1 MSTPNNAATVKLNLV
16 PGPLTDGTKAFP
28 HPPPRLGRLGGLE
41 YDNIVYSCEPG
52 YRPLF
57 LDLRIPRPATG
68 PHPLIIWIHGG
79 GWIYGSRR
87 RLPPHLFDNAVHD
100 HMLDAGYAV
109 AAVDYRLAREAGF
122 PGMLLD
128 VKAAVR
134 WLRGHADEF
143 ALDPQRVVLWGES
156 AGGHLALM
164 AAMCTALDG
173 AERTG
178 EHLEQ
183 SETPTAVVD
192 WYGPTDLVTM
202 SRLDLGRDSEE
213 IGQTEERPEGVLQQH
228 GTLDLRGALGHEL
241 RPARSST
248 DLRRTRNRRPDRP
261 GRPQPRARHTPA
273 SGRRRGRV
281 PRSAGRGP
289 RVARRPIGHRHRRRV
304 IGVRREDA
312 LSSHRRTVRPAA
324 RTTSTACA
332 PP

>member
-1 MSTPNNAATVKLNLV
+1 MSTPNNAATVHLNLV

-28 HPPPRLGRLGGLE
+28 HPPPRLRQLGGLE

-68 PHPLIIWIHGG
+68 PHPLIVWIHGG

-87 RLPPHLFDNAVHD
+87 RLPPHLFENAVHD
-100 HMLDAGYAV
+100 RMLDAGYAV

-143 ALDPQRVVLWGES
+143 ALDPQHVILWGES

-192 WYGPTDLVTM
+192 WYAPTDLVAM
-202 SRLDLGRDSEE
+202 SRVELGRDSEE
-213 IGQTEERPEGVLQQH
+213 IGQTEERPEDVLQQH
-228 GTLDLRGALGHEL
+228 GTWSFEELSATSYVRPGVPPTFVAHGTDDQIVPVDHSRELVARLRAAGAEVEYLEVPGADHVWRGA
-241 RPARSST
+241 PSVT
-248 DLRRTRNRRPDRP
+248 DIV
-261 GRPQPRARHTPA
+261 AA
-273 SGRRRGRV
+273 SL
-281 PRSAGRGP
+281 AF
-289 RVARRPIGHRHRRRV
+289 VAKT
-304 IGVRREDA
+304 
-312 LSSHRRTVRPAA
+312 L
-324 RTTSTACA
+324 
-332 PP
+332 

>member
-1 MSTPNNAATVKLNLV
+1 MRLNLV
-16 PGPLTDGTKAFP
+16 PGPLTDGTNAFP

-41 YDNIVYSCEPG
+41 YDNVVYSCEPG

-57 LDLRIPRPATG
+57 LDLRVPRADTG
-68 PHPLIIWIHGG
+68 PHPLIVWIHGG

-100 HMLDAGYAV
+100 QMLDAGYAV

-134 WLRGHADEF
+134 WLRGHAAEF
-143 ALDPQRVVLWGES
+143 AIDPQRVVLWGES

-173 AERTG
+173 VERTG

-192 WYGPTDLVTM
+192 WYGPTDLTAMAQV
-202 SRLDLGRDSEE
+202 DLGRDSEE
-213 IGQTEERPEGVLQQH
+213 VGQSDERPEAVLKEHGGWTYAELSATSYVRPGLPPVFVAH
-228 GTLDLRGALGHEL
+228 GTHDQIVSVDHSRKLVTRLRAAGAVVDYLEV
-241 RPARSST
+241 
-248 DLRRTRNRRPDRP
+248 P
-261 GRPQPRARHTPA
+261 GADHVWRDAPSVPEIVAA
-273 SGRRRGRV
+273 SL
-281 PRSAGRGP
+281 AF
-289 RVARRPIGHRHRRRV
+289 VAQ
-304 IGVRREDA
+304 
-312 LSSHRRTVRPAA
+312 TVRTPGE
-324 RTTSTACA
+324 SSD
-332 PP
+332 PPR

>member
-1 MSTPNNAATVKLNLV
+1 VSAADGPVVARLNLI

-41 YDNIVYSCEPG
+41 YDNVVYSCEPG

-57 LDLRIPRPATG
+57 LDLRVPRPATE

-100 HMLDAGYAV
+100 QMLDAGYAV

-122 PGMLLD
+122 TGMLLD

-134 WLRGHADEF
+134 WLRGNAAAF
-143 ALDPQRVVLWGES
+143 GIDPLRVVLWGES
-156 AGGHLALM
+156 AGAHLALM

-178 EHLEQ
+178 EHPEQ
-183 SETPTAVVD
+183 SETPMAVVD
-192 WYGPTDLVTM
+192 WYGPTDLVAM

-213 IGQTEERPEGVLQQH
+213 VGRTDERPETVLQQH
-228 GTLDLRGALGHEL
+228 DTWTFAELSATSYVRPGVPPVFVAHGADDQIVPVDHSRALVARLRAAGVVVDYLEVPGADHVWRGAPSVAEIVAKSL
-241 RPARSST
+241 AFI
-248 DLRRTRNRRPDRP
+248 
-261 GRPQPRARHTPA
+261 ATP
-273 SGRRRGRV
+273 
-281 PRSAGRGP
+281 P
-289 RVARRPIGHRHRRRV
+289 
-304 IGVRREDA
+304 
-312 LSSHRRTVRPAA
+312 
-324 RTTSTACA
+324 
-332 PP
+332 